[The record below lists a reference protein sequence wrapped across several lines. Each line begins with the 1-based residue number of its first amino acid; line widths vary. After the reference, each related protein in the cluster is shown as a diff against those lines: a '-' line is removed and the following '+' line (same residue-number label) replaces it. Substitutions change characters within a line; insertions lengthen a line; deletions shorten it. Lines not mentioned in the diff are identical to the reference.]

1 MIPELIPYQAQTA
14 AEFYADIRSILS
26 RRMKDNGAYAQLSRL
41 YLHLLDEHTAQL
53 PVHLVGPFAKT
64 DYLLKEHNA
73 SKKLWLM
80 VNDLR
85 VRLSRFKNREL
96 PLAEQQ
102 RLLPDD
108 AQALSLFVKLLYGIA
123 VPDSLTALLPAKRQR
138 RPKQLLLAECV
149 RMIVESWDKDF
160 IMGRLETDG
169 VEIVRVCYTQKN
181 RNYPFDWTYLTPLLK
196 SGMQLHLI
204 RPRVDEDNIL
214 LPELIILEPDFLVD
228 ISQIARCMDNFSD
241 SPLVY
246 LLHMIE
252 PPAESEAIMLGNLAG
267 QLLDETLHMQ
277 GQECSYRASARQF
290 FDRNALNLLA
300 SPPTAQFHANAQVQL
315 QHIRKAIHEDLPK
328 QIESFDTTKL
338 MVEPSFFSPMLGIQG
353 RMDMLQL
360 DLRVLVEQKSG
371 SGAFVPGD
379 SDPSTPKPQ
388 RAHYVQLLLYM
399 ALLRY
404 NYRKQYEINNQQLHA
419 FLLYSKYPHPL
430 LGVGFAPELLFHAFR
445 LRNQLVWHQFRLA
458 EGGFDILDTLTPE
471 KLNRNA
477 IQNRLWREFQRPK
490 IEQLLAPIHEANPTE
505 KAYYYRM
512 LTFIAREHQLSKLGN
527 QQKENSGFSSIWI
540 DSLEEK
546 LAAGNIYH
554 QLHLVSP
561 AEGAEGQVEQVVL
574 RFDNKMSNDI
584 SNFRSGD
591 VVILY
596 SYETDKLPDA
606 CNTMVFRCSIVNIT
620 PEIITLNLR
629 KTQVDAFVFL
639 RHKDYFWA
647 VEHDFFESSYAML
660 YRGMHA
666 FLSAPRER
674 RELLMAIRRPKID
687 DRLSLKG
694 EYGSFNELSLHVRQA
709 RDLFLIIGPP
719 GSGKTSYGMLYT
731 LQEELLHPDTNVL
744 LLSYTNRAVDEICSK
759 LQGAHIPFLR
769 IGNALACQ
777 PQYQAYLL
785 DNQVKNCSSLV
796 QLQDI
801 ISKTRVFVGTVTSM
815 NSAQAI
821 FKYKQFSLAIID
833 EASQILEPHIIG
845 LLSAMHGTKPAIER
859 FVMIGDHKQLPA
871 VVQQNEQESA
881 VDNPLLHQ
889 IGLHNCRLSLF
900 ERLLHLYGKDPSIT
914 YMLTRQGRMH
924 QEIAD
929 IPNRLFYDEKLQVVP
944 LPHQIAKLPKEGGTD
959 DTLTNLLL
967 THRVIFLPSKTPKHS
982 PSDKTN
988 QPEADII
995 ASLVERIYKIEK
1007 ENFNAQ
1013 DTLGIIVPYRNQIA
1027 TIRNTIA
1034 QLDIPELMDIT
1045 IDTVERYQGSQRRYI
1060 IYGFTIQKHYQL
1072 RFLTN
1077 NTFIEDGK
1085 LIDRKLNVAMT
1096 RAQEHLIMIGNPALL
1111 ESNPLFREITFLR

>member
-26 RRMKDNGAYAQLSRL
+26 RRMKDDGAYAQLSRL

-73 SKKLWLM
+73 PKKLWLM

-96 PLAEQQ
+96 PIDEQQ
-102 RLLPDD
+102 RMLSDD
-108 AQALSLFVKLLYGIA
+108 AQALSLFIKLLYGIA
-123 VPDSLTALLPAKRQR
+123 IPDSLAVLLPTRRQR
-138 RPKQLLLAECV
+138 RPKKLLLAECV

-404 NYRKQYEINNQQLHA
+404 NYRTQYEINNQQLHA

-620 PEIITLNLR
+620 PGVISII
-629 KTQVDAFVFL
+629 
-639 RHKDYFWA
+639 
-647 VEHDFFESSYAML
+647 
-660 YRGMHA
+660 
-666 FLSAPRER
+666 
-674 RELLMAIRRPKID
+674 
-687 DRLSLKG
+687 
-694 EYGSFNELSLHVRQA
+694 
-709 RDLFLIIGPP
+709 
-719 GSGKTSYGMLYT
+719 
-731 LQEELLHPDTNVL
+731 
-744 LLSYTNRAVDEICSK
+744 
-759 LQGAHIPFLR
+759 
-769 IGNALACQ
+769 
-777 PQYQAYLL
+777 
-785 DNQVKNCSSLV
+785 
-796 QLQDI
+796 
-801 ISKTRVFVGTVTSM
+801 
-815 NSAQAI
+815 
-821 FKYKQFSLAIID
+821 
-833 EASQILEPHIIG
+833 
-845 LLSAMHGTKPAIER
+845 
-859 FVMIGDHKQLPA
+859 
-871 VVQQNEQESA
+871 
-881 VDNPLLHQ
+881 
-889 IGLHNCRLSLF
+889 
-900 ERLLHLYGKDPSIT
+900 
-914 YMLTRQGRMH
+914 
-924 QEIAD
+924 
-929 IPNRLFYDEKLQVVP
+929 
-944 LPHQIAKLPKEGGTD
+944 
-959 DTLTNLLL
+959 
-967 THRVIFLPSKTPKHS
+967 
-982 PSDKTN
+982 
-988 QPEADII
+988 
-995 ASLVERIYKIEK
+995 
-1007 ENFNAQ
+1007 
-1013 DTLGIIVPYRNQIA
+1013 
-1027 TIRNTIA
+1027 
-1034 QLDIPELMDIT
+1034 LDIRI
-1045 IDTVERYQGSQRRYI
+1045 
-1060 IYGFTIQKHYQL
+1060 
-1072 RFLTN
+1072 
-1077 NTFIEDGK
+1077 
-1085 LIDRKLNVAMT
+1085 
-1096 RAQEHLIMIGNPALL
+1096 
-1111 ESNPLFREITFLR
+1111 